1 MCYAAIPYVMAAMAA
16 YGAYSSAASQ
26 KAQAGYQAK
35 VAENNAN
42 IAELQAQ
49 DAKARGDKA
58 SFDVRRKYAALMG
71 TQRAS
76 LAARGLDI
84 TDGSANAI
92 LQDTAYFGAYD
103 ENTTRANAA
112 REAWGYRV
120 RAAGMQSD
128 ASAYSATADA
138 INPLLSGGLAG
149 AGTWFSSAQSVDPK
163 WYRGEKPYAGNQ
175 AGFYGG
181 NGTSGD

>member
-1 MCYAAIPYVMAAMAA
+1 MCFAAAPLVLAAIAAV
-16 YGAYSSAASQ
+16 GAYSSVANQ
-26 KAQAGYQAK
+26 KAQAEYQSK
-35 VAENNAN
+35 VAANNAS

-71 TQRAS
+71 AQRAS
-76 LAARGLDI
+76 MAARGLDI

-103 ENTTRANAA
+103 EATTRSNAA

-120 RAAGMQSD
+120 RAAGSQSD
-128 ASAYSATADA
+128 AAAYGATADA
-138 INPLLSGGLAG
+138 INPLMSGGLAG
-149 AGTWFSSAQSVDPK
+149 AGTWFSSAQSVDQK
-163 WYRGEKPYAGNQ
+163 WYRGEKPYAGNMT
-175 AGFYGG
+175 GFYGG